1 MSSAI
6 YTRVVARAQNAPGKR
21 GLTLVEMLTVL
32 FVVSILVAFVTG
44 TARYASRAAE
54 TRRAEADLHLLADA
68 LERYCLRFGDYPETV
83 GNGAQAL
90 LSHRQQLPGHT
101 GTDPNAD
108 FYYFSNS
115 LPRTFTALD
124 PWGESYRYVRHV
136 SVNDVNDVNHVN
148 DSIETFT
155 LYSLG
160 PDREEPGTT
169 PDTPDDNI
177 RL

>member
-6 YTRVVARAQNAPGKR
+6 YTRVAACAQNAPGKR

-68 LERYCLRFGDYPETV
+68 LERYYLRFGDYPPDKPEPPDKHPATD
-83 GNGAQAL
+83 L
-90 LSHRQQLPGHT
+90 LAHTRPLPGSP
-101 GTDPNAD
+101 GDV
-108 FYYFSNS
+108 YVFSNS
-115 LPRTFTALD
+115 LPRTFTATD
-124 PWGESYRYVRHV
+124 PWGNAYQYIRHV
-136 SVNDVNDVNHVN
+136 GGNDGND
-148 DSIETFT
+148 DIETFT

-160 PDREEPGTT
+160 PDRN
-169 PDTPDDNI
+169 TPDDNI

>member
-6 YTRVVARAQNAPGKR
+6 YTSVVAREQTPPRKR

-68 LERYCLRFGDYPETV
+68 LERYYLRFGDYPETV
-83 GNGAQAL
+83 GNDARAL
-90 LSHRQQLPGHT
+90 LSHRQPLPGHT

-136 SVNDVNDVNHVN
+136 SVNDVNLVN
-148 DSIETFT
+148 DSIEAFT

>member
-1 MSSAI
+1 MSSA
-6 YTRVVARAQNAPGKR
+6 YLCHVAVLANNAPAKR
-21 GLTLVEMLTVL
+21 GLTLIEMLTVL

-68 LERYCLRFGDYPETV
+68 LERYYLRFGDYPATS
-83 GNGAQAL
+83 GNDAQEL
-90 LSHRQQLPGHT
+90 LFHRQQLPAP
-101 GTDPNAD
+101 DKDQRPV

-115 LPRTFTALD
+115 LPRTFTATD
-124 PWGESYRYVRHV
+124 PWGNAYQYIRHV
-136 SVNDVNDVNHVN
+136 GGNDD
-148 DSIETFT
+148 IETFT

-160 PDREEPGTT
+160 PDREEPGTV
-169 PDTPDDNI
+169 PVTPDDNI

>member
-6 YTRVVARAQNAPGKR
+6 NNNMVVFKNHASGKR
-21 GLTLVEMLTVL
+21 GLTLIEMLTVL

-54 TRRAEADLHLLADA
+54 TRRAQADLHLLADA
-68 LERYCLRFGDYPETV
+68 LERYYLRFGEYPLKQDTTHDATKLFTV
-83 GNGAQAL
+83 VTP
-90 LSHRQQLPGHT
+90 LPG
-101 GTDPNAD
+101 GDNSYA
-108 FYYFSNS
+108 FSNS

-124 PWGESYRYVRHV
+124 PWGEAYQYIRHV
-136 SVNDVNDVNHVN
+136 GGNDD
-148 DSIETFT
+148 IETFT

-160 PDREEPGTT
+160 PDRKEPGAD
-169 PDTPDDNI
+169 DTPDDNI

>member
-1 MSSAI
+1 
-6 YTRVVARAQNAPGKR
+6 VAVLANNAPAKR
-21 GLTLVEMLTVL
+21 GLTLIEMLTVL

-68 LERYCLRFGDYPETV
+68 LERYYLRFGDYPLDTSDEYPTTD
-83 GNGAQAL
+83 L
-90 LSHRQQLPGHT
+90 LAHTRSLPGNP
-101 GTDPNAD
+101 GDV
-108 FYYFSNS
+108 YVFSNS

-124 PWGESYRYVRHV
+124 PWGEAYQYIRHG
-136 SVNDVNDVNHVN
+136 N
-148 DSIETFT
+148 DSEGIETFT

>member
-1 MSSAI
+1 M
-6 YTRVVARAQNAPGKR
+6 VAREQTPPLKR

-54 TRRAEADLHLLADA
+54 TRRAQADLHLLADA
-68 LERYCLRFGDYPETV
+68 LERYYLRFGEFPPT
-83 GNGAQAL
+83 GNDAQEL
-90 LSHRQQLPGHT
+90 LSPRQQLPGQS
-101 GTDPNAD
+101 GTEPGDVIY
-108 FYYFSNS
+108 YYFSNS

-124 PWGESYRYVRHV
+124 PWGEAYQYIRHG
-136 SVNDVNDVNHVN
+136 N
-148 DSIETFT
+148 DSEGIETFT

-160 PDREEPGTT
+160 PDRKEPGED
-169 PDTPDDNI
+169 DTPDDNI